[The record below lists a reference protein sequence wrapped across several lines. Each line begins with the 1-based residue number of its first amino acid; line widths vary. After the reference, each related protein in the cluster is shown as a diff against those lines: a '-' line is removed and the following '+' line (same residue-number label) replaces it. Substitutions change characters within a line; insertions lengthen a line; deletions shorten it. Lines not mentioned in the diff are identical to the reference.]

1 MDIRKFFDT
10 INHDILKNLIRKTIK
25 DEGVLKIIDIVID
38 SFKAKKK
45 PFENIGVPLGNVTS
59 QIFSNVYLHELDLF
73 VKNVLKKRY
82 YLRYSDDFII
92 LSNDKKSLR
101 DCLGPIQTF
110 LLSHLKLELHPRK
123 ISLRKLSEGID
134 FLGYVI
140 FMKYSLLRVR
150 TKHRLIPFPTNKFIN
165 LTRRHHKF
173 LCLEQETIAEW
184 QGAREDQKFVATPT
198 QSNMNLFV
206 GSGIKRRLKKA
217 HKKYSKGEMEAQS
230 MDQRLHSYLGILSH
244 ANQEGLSQA
253 LKNAYST
260 REMKWV

>member
-92 LSNDKKSLR
+92 LSNDEKSLR

-150 TKHRLIPFPTNKFIN
+150 TKHRL
-165 LTRRHHKF
+165 
-173 LCLEQETIAEW
+173 
-184 QGAREDQKFVATPT
+184 
-198 QSNMNLFV
+198 
-206 GSGIKRRLKKA
+206 KRRLKKA
-217 HKKYSKGEMEAQS
+217 HKKYSKGEMEAKS

-244 ANQEGLSQA
+244 ANQDDLSQA

-260 REMKWV
+260 REMKWE